1 MGSLFDELWNH
12 SPGPV
17 PFSSACWTLPAFFS
31 SPAHSTEQLI
41 GDHATIQI
49 FFYFNLF
56 FINI

>member
-49 FFYFNLF
+49 FFSILIF
-56 FINI
+56 FY